1 MLSHLGQISNNLA
14 FLGIDTG
21 MLIPII
27 IFMIPIVAILTKH
40 QQKMAELIHGQH
52 GQQGQQNVNPNAS
65 FETSQLREEVR
76 QLREL
81 MTQQTLALDNLR
93 DEVKVVG
100 SLQSRINENS

>member
-1 MLSHLGQISNNLA
+1 MFDIVRVLV
-14 FLGIDTG
+14 
-21 MLIPII
+21 PII

-40 QQKMAELIHGQH
+40 QQKMAELIHGNH
-52 GQQGQQNVNPNAS
+52 GQQNFNPNVNPQAS

-93 DEVKVVG
+93 DEVKSVG
-100 SLQSRINENS
+100 NMQTRINENS